1 MTFPTPT
8 TLLNNIRS
16 PSVVD
21 GVPQSSHFG
30 VYQQT
35 AVGTGDVSIRT
46 LVPAAIS
53 AAPYRNAL
61 IAKLFFRQIF
71 ALTHFPSTSFNDL
84 MTTVALYVSLNTGA
98 VLFNVASYFSI
109 NTGSAEK
116 EADSA
121 AFSIYR
127 SLVPLHFRIAPYFR
141 YNSYPRFTAL
151 LKLFHHINYVCAC
164 HNLTLDQYVYINNS
178 RDF

>member
-1 MTFPTPT
+1 MTFPTST
-8 TLLNNIRS
+8 TLLDNIRS
-16 PSVVD
+16 PSAVD

-61 IAKLFFRQIF
+61 IAKLLFRQIL
-71 ALTHFPSTSFNDL
+71 ALTHLPSTSFNDL
-84 MTTVALYVSLNTGA
+84 MTTVAFYFSLNTGA
-98 VLFNVASYFSI
+98 VLSNVAFYFSI

-127 SLVPLHFRIAPYFR
+127 SLVPLHFRLAPYFVTILIPD
-141 YNSYPRFTAL
+141 SLPF
-151 LKLFHHINYVCAC
+151 
-164 HNLTLDQYVYINNS
+164 
-178 RDF
+178 